1 MKTSLCGCLC
11 CAAVIHVQIALVGSL
26 LGRAGSFDAY
36 VMMSARDGPSRGKEQ
51 KGETQYTQYTQYTHT
66 VRALKGLPSYTMYY
80 MLSADG
86 YIPARVVDGTHLEK
100 TGKTGA
106 AACECNSHRIRNHDF
121 PISYQGLFFSVSLLF
136 DYKTSNATV
145 CTTLQSDYQTG
156 QFRLVISVASNKL
169 VGFQQL
175 PAYTFSTETLLDIT
189 RSIQLKTFIWKIP
202 LDKTGS
208 DFDLIFF
215 LSIHF
220 RLVDDA
226 ISSNPSAAACTQV
239 YIDAV

>member
-51 KGETQYTQYTQYTHT
+51 KGGTQYTQRTHT
-66 VRALKGLPSYTMYY
+66 VRALKGLPYTMYY

-86 YIPARVVDGTHLEK
+86 YIPAWVVDGTQLEK

-121 PISYQGLFFSVSLLF
+121 PISY
-136 DYKTSNATV
+136 
-145 CTTLQSDYQTG
+145 
-156 QFRLVISVASNKL
+156 
-169 VGFQQL
+169 
-175 PAYTFSTETLLDIT
+175 
-189 RSIQLKTFIWKIP
+189 
-202 LDKTGS
+202 
-208 DFDLIFF
+208 
-215 LSIHF
+215 
-220 RLVDDA
+220 
-226 ISSNPSAAACTQV
+226 
-239 YIDAV
+239 